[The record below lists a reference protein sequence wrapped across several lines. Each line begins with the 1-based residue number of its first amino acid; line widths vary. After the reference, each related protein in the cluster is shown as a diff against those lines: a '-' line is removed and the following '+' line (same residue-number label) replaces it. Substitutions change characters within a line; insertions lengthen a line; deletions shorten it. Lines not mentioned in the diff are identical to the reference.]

1 MTLKPM
7 DRIATCVG
15 WVAITA
21 ARLETVI
28 GVIVAYLLDEE
39 GSAELLGRSW
49 SRVYE
54 DAKKV
59 YRDLVASALHAGDDV
74 SAEACESFTRLL
86 HDANNAMTQRHHV
99 LYATWTANRDVV
111 TRDGASFAFGA
122 TERMTR
128 KNGASA
134 SSGNWLSTSMIS
146 TSARFPSWRASS
158 PSNRALGRCPSLRLG
173 TAPRAGLPARA

>member
-28 GVIVAYLLDEE
+28 GVIVAHLLDEE

-86 HDANNAMTQRHHV
+86 HDANNAMTRRHHV
-99 LYATWTANRDVV
+99 LHATWTANRDVV
-111 TRDGASFAFGA
+111 TRDGASFAFRRHGA
-122 TERMTR
+122 HDQKEW
-128 KNGASA
+128 S
-134 SSGNWLSTSMIS
+134 LSELWELVEHINDLHQRTLSEL
-146 TSARFPSWRASS
+146 AR
-158 PSNRALGRCPSLRLG
+158 LV
-173 TAPRAGLPARA
+173 TV